1 MSKTVKLTILFAT
14 LALFAGQAQ
23 AFPGGAATQ
32 PTAAPAAASQPV
44 ALQGTVTE
52 TMDSGGY
59 TYVCILK
66 SGQKQ
71 WAAVPGTQVKVGDSV
86 EVAPGA
92 VMKNFSSKSLGRTF
106 DEIVFS
112 RGLTKK

>member
-1 MSKTVKLTILFAT
+1 MSKTVKFTILFAA
-14 LALFAGQAQ
+14 LALVAGQAQ

-44 ALQGTVTE
+44 ALQGTITE
-52 TMDSGGY
+52 TMNSGGY
-59 TYVCILK
+59 TYVCVQK

-71 WAAVPGTQVKVGDSV
+71 WAAVPGTEVKVGDSV
-86 EVAPGA
+86 EIAPGA